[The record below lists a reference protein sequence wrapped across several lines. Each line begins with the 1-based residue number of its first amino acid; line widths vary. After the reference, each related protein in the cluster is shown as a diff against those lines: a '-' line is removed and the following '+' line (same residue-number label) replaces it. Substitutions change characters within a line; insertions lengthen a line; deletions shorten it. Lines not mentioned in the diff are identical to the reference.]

1 MREWNKN
8 MKTKKQPTYRTH
20 NPAPRAANNTA
31 RSADDLVVRFE
42 SGIKTLGASEVDLVH
57 RWVEGWLPRDTD
69 AMVVMACTAP
79 TARAARVDRLRMLRD
94 LLARMGVA
102 EDSVRYTGDR
112 IEADAPGTASTE
124 PLACT
129 ATLKVVS
136 ARHAERQVRSIR
148 SYFVAV
154 GGRKEAPCT
163 SAS

>member
-1 MREWNKN
+1 MRERNRN
-8 MKTKKQPTYRTH
+8 IKTKNQPTDSTH
-20 NPAPRAANNTA
+20 NPATRAANNTA

-42 SGIKTLGASEVDLVH
+42 SGIKTLGASEADVVH
-57 RWVEGWLPRDTD
+57 RWVDGWLPRDPD